1 MKPPRK
7 NQSPFA
13 LLCLIVFLLSG
24 CIGDP
29 TTVSPCEGANC
40 TDPDAGHGDS
50 EPDANG
56 DSDEPDANGDSD
68 VPDANGDSDVPDA
81 NGDSDVPDADGDSH
95 DPGHACLVPSDY
107 TLAGAVSD
115 ETCTEIYIESGHTET
130 IAEAD
135 SPLLIQQDLLIYGGE
150 LEPNQRNT
158 IEVSSEGLFEID
170 GGASLTLKN
179 LEIRQLDD
187 PALTSSVF
195 TAQSGAELTL
205 EEVAI
210 IGLVLRNEPVIH
222 AQNSTVHLIDSILR
236 DTTSRGNGP
245 VAIDCAQSSITLED
259 SAIESNTTRYF
270 ATHLEAGEPFY
281 GAVALDNCD
290 LTLTRSE
297 IRGNRLRGDNISLN
311 NDTTLVARGA
321 GISGTNQS
329 SVDILDESEVS
340 DNEIFG
346 HFTLEEPIDINIDA
360 KGAGISLFDSSLT
373 LERSTISENSINFS
387 VSAAGENQGTDDSS
401 IQALGAGLY
410 LSFDED
416 ENFEFLIDRS
426 TISGNLIDFA
436 LEDAFAPRIVRGAG
450 AGLAIFSHTPIPTA
464 PLHMVNST
472 VSSNQISGVQGAEA
486 AGILMKTSLEDTIL
500 NPEVG
505 DLYAQIRYST
515 IAENIVGYAGNND
528 DSPGAGFVVH
538 KMEASVRP
546 LISLIGV
553 LFQNNTNGSES
564 ADCGGGAG
572 ISQAPLLGSSHNL
585 CSENSEDRC
594 QDAFSTLSTTFSGP
608 HPIEGGDAE
617 LSPLEQSSAWPSAV
631 HIPSG
636 SDALDAGQLAI
647 CSGINGASLTEDQRG
662 LTRPINNQCDIGSV
676 EVQ

>member
-1 MKPPRK
+1 MYPPRK

-13 LLCLIVFLLSG
+13 LFCLILFLLSG

-40 TDPDAGHGDS
+40 TDPDAGHGDF

-56 DSDEPDANGDSD
+56 DFEPDANGDSD
-68 VPDANGDSDVPDA
+68 VPDANGDSDE
-81 NGDSDVPDADGDSH
+81 PDADSDS
-95 DPGHACLVPSDY
+95 DEPDVECLVPTFY
-107 TLAGAVSD
+107 TLAEAVAD
-115 ETCTEIYIESGHTET
+115 ENCSEIYIESGHTET
-130 IAEAD
+130 VTESD
-135 SPLLIQQDLLIYGGE
+135 SPLQIQQDLLIYGGE
-150 LEPNQRNT
+150 GEHHQRST

-179 LEIRQLDD
+179 LEIRQLDA
-187 PALTSSVF
+187 ALTNSAF
-195 TAQSGAELTL
+195 TAHSGAELTL
-205 EEVAI
+205 EEVEI
-210 IGLVLRNEPVIH
+210 IGLTLRNQPVIH
-222 AQNSTVHLIDSILR
+222 AQNSTVHLIDSTLR
-236 DTTSRGNGP
+236 DTTSLGNGP

-259 SAIESNTTRYF
+259 SAIESNTARYL
-270 ATHLEAGEPFY
+270 ALHLQVGGPFY

-311 NDTTLVARGA
+311 SDTTLLARGA
-321 GISGTNQS
+321 AISGTNQS

-387 VSAAGENQGTDDSS
+387 VSAAGENQGTNDSS

-416 ENFEFLIDRS
+416 ENFEILIDRS

-436 LEDAFAPRIVRGAG
+436 LEDAFAPIDRGAG

-472 VSSNQISGVQGAEA
+472 VSSNQISGIQDAEA
-486 AGILMKTSLEDTIL
+486 AGILMKTNLEDTIL
-500 NPEVG
+500 TPEVG

-515 IAENIVGYAGNND
+515 IVENSLGSAGDDD

-538 KMEASVRP
+538 NMEASVRP

-553 LFQNNTNGSES
+553 LFQNNTNGSGS
-564 ADCGGGAG
+564 ADCGGRAW
-572 ISQAPLLGSSHNL
+572 ISQVPLLGSSHNL
-585 CSENSEDRC
+585 CSEDSEDRC
-594 QDAFSTLSTTFSGP
+594 QDAFSTSDMTVTGP

-617 LSPLEQSSAWPSAV
+617 LSELERRSAWPTAV
-631 HIPSG
+631 HTPE
-636 SDALDAGQLAI
+636 DASEAIDAGQVAT
-647 CSGINGASLTEDQRG
+647 CSGIDGSSLTEDQRG